1 MVLLDKRL
9 EQQWIVDEG
18 SGQGVK
24 FKDIHVQRLHWLNDM
39 RPYKR
44 SCLAHARHALMAA
57 CAFGWVE
64 PGQYSLEAAPRSPNW
79 GCDVQLLST
88 FFADEQQL
96 AWPQL
101 VGAGALQQ
109 QDVASSVTDE

>member
-1 MVLLDKRL
+1 MVLLDKCL
-9 EQQWIVDEG
+9 EQQWIVDHG

-24 FKDIHVQRLHWLNDM
+24 FKDIHMQRLHWLNDG

-44 SCLAHARHALMAA
+44 SCLAHARLALMNA
-57 CAFGWVE
+57 CALGWVE

-79 GCDVQLLST
+79 GCDAQLLST

-101 VGAGALQQ
+101 IGAGVLQQ